1 MICCRPGRRQV
12 LRWAAVVAG
21 ASLVPVVDPGVT
33 YAAAGRAGPK
43 GIAPVN
49 LELVTLTETSAIFT
63 WYTGVPGTRD
73 DVGQMLPAPA
83 DAEIVYGTHPRRL
96 NRTVRG
102 TKGTPYHYV
111 EVTGLEPGRT
121 YYYQARS
128 AGKPATAT
136 FLAGGNAAG
145 TSQYGQGTSGPFAFV
160 TPQPPPG
167 RFLFSIALCNDLHLG
182 ETVAG
187 LVGGIPGIKGIS
199 QLPGHP
205 PYPEIMAEALTAE
218 ARQRGAS
225 RLLAAGDI
233 SSEAAPTD
241 DGRAKQLLDAFGRYQ
256 SDYFVARGNH
266 DRAHVG
272 KAYASCTPGRWQGN
286 DCFQDEFFRDGPT
299 YFSRD
304 VNGLRIIGL
313 DTYDKKGNGGDS
325 GGLSREQLAWFQ
337 QDLKA
342 NRDQPTI
349 VFGHHPLFVEADPLG
364 ITGGHSLQPDQA
376 LGVLWAYRQTP
387 GVFLH
392 HAGHTHRNRRA
403 VSALAPHVTHQEVS
417 AVKEYPGGFA
427 LLRLHT
433 GGYAINYYK
442 TRSDLAREWS
452 ERSRQ
457 ELNGLWPQLSLGAR
471 VSDRNSMVVRDMSGI
486 AKG

>member
-1 MICCRPGRRQV
+1 MICCRPSRRAV

-21 ASLVPVVDPGVT
+21 ASLVPVVDPDEA
-33 YAAAGRAGPK
+33 YAAARAADRK
-43 GIAPVN
+43 SVAPVN

-63 WYTGVPGTRD
+63 WYTGVAGTRD

-83 DAEIVYGTHPRRL
+83 DAEVVYGTHPRRL
-96 NRTVRG
+96 DRRVRG
-102 TKGTPYHYV
+102 ASGTPYHYV

-128 AGKPATAT
+128 AGRPATAT
-136 FLAGGNAAG
+136 YVFGGNAAG
-145 TSQYGQGTSGPFAFV
+145 TSPYGLGTAGPFSFT

-187 LVGGIPGIKGIS
+187 LVGGLPAIKGIS
-199 QLPGHP
+199 QVPGHP
-205 PYPEIMAEALTAE
+205 PYPEIMAEAVTAE
-218 ARQRGAS
+218 ARRRGA
-225 RLLAAGDI
+225 RYLLAAGDV
-233 SSEAAPTD
+233 SSEAAPAD
-241 DGRAKQLLDAFGRYQ
+241 DARAKQLLDGFGAYRT
-256 SDYFVARGNH
+256 DYFVARGNH
-266 DRAHVG
+266 DRAHAG
-272 KAYASCTPGRWQGN
+272 DAYAACSVGQWQGH
-286 DCFQDEFFRDGPT
+286 DCFRDEFFGSGLT
-299 YFSRD
+299 YFSHD
-304 VNGLRIIGL
+304 LNGLHVVGL
-313 DTYDKKGNGGDS
+313 DTYDKPGNGGDS
-325 GGLSREQLAWFQ
+325 GGLSREQMAWFRA
-337 QDLKA
+337 DLNAHK
-342 NRDQPTI
+342 DQPTI
-349 VFGHHPLFVEADPLG
+349 VFGHHPIFTESDPLA
-364 ITGGHSLQPDQA
+364 ITGTHSLAADQA
-376 LGVLWAYRQTP
+376 LEVLGAYDQAP

-403 VSALAPHVTHQEVS
+403 VPLLAPRVVQQEVS

-442 TRSDLAREWS
+442 ARSEQARAWS

-471 VSDRNSMVVRDMSGI
+471 VSDRNSMVKRDLSGLKP
-486 AKG
+486 A